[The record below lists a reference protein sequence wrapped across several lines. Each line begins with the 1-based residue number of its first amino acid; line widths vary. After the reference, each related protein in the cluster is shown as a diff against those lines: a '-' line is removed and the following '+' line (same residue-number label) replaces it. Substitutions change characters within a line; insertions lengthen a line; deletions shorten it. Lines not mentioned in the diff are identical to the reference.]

1 MVGFLSY
8 GYRTCNFQ
16 RDSCS
21 AHLFVVYNLVI
32 RGEFGFFFFG
42 LWIFFVMFA
51 GADKSYRVFV
61 CYFFLEYKSTML
73 DEFGKTEITI
83 SIPSYT
89 LNRIASCLCRRI
101 LSAILSEQA
110 SYRGISE
117 CKRMIYKVGR
127 IFCVRRLHSIEVRLR
142 HLNAL
147 VVEKHIRNV
156 SVSHSTFCALS
167 KSLDKLLVCSTE

>member
-32 RGEFGFFFFG
+32 RGEFGFFFV

-73 DEFGKTEITI
+73 DEFGKTEITTHQYSFI
-83 SIPSYT
+83 YFKSHRIMSLPSHLERYT
-89 LNRIASCLCRRI
+89 LRACI
-101 LSAILSEQA
+101 L
-110 SYRGISE
+110 
-117 CKRMIYKVGR
+117 
-127 IFCVRRLHSIEVRLR
+127 
-142 HLNAL
+142 
-147 VVEKHIRNV
+147 
-156 SVSHSTFCALS
+156 
-167 KSLDKLLVCSTE
+167 